1 MKIYNYINWFIN
13 LIVYDHQN
21 HTFNFLSLVYTLIIV
36 LSFYLVDVLR
46 SSVMSQ
52 LIILFC
58 FVSFSNYHCSDYI
71 NQLETAIMKRNNFTY
86 HWDECLIHMNLFS
99 LFLVCIHYKMMR
111 IYRVIVDHDEWHLEL
126 KSFWVNNFIRC
137 KWNFL
142 IFTFLDDATFRDSS
156 IDSELMFKSRFK
168 SWFEWL
174 FERFSLFDSSTSSS
188 KSLSSFSSFIDKSF
202 TSVW

>member
-1 MKIYNYINWFIN
+1 VIVKI
-13 LIVYDHQN
+13 
-21 HTFNFLSLVYTLIIV
+21 TFDSLSLIYTLIIV
-36 LSFYLVDVLR
+36 LSFYFVDVLR
-46 SSVMSQ
+46 SSIMSQ

-58 FVSFSNYHCSDYI
+58 FVSFSNYHCFDYI
-71 NQLETAIMKRNNFTY
+71 NQFETAIMKKNNFTY
-86 HWDECLIHMNLFS
+86 HWDKYLIHMNLFS
-99 LFLVCIHYKMMR
+99 LFLIWIHYKTMK

-126 KSFWVNNFIRC
+126 KSSWVNNFIRC

-142 IFTFLDDATFRDSS
+142 IFTFLNDATFRNSS

-188 KSLSSFSSFIDKSF
+188 NSSSSFSSFINKSF
-202 TSVW
+202 TSIR